1 MRFEKARFPRLH
13 VRLIHDLENGRFANI
28 TSLAK
33 ILEKN
38 CNHDRVVVWR
48 VVLGQKSPRTSLDL
62 ESGRGVLFSY
72 SFLALNHRFPSP
84 RISRPQAPIGKT
96 RPEQPH
102 PAGPLE
108 KISKKSSSRDT
119 NQQFQKKRSQKR
131 TVWMLRRGESSV
143 LISLRTWAPPGTST
157 LGDWGSRAERLD
169 RSLDAY
175 TPIPST
181 PSSMGALVQSEHAVA
196 SMPSGP
202 EWLPIFG
209 RGFRLR
215 CFQPL
220 SSIAWLPGSA
230 LSDNR

>member
-1 MRFEKARFPRLH
+1 SEQAHRIIMRDAVQIP
-13 VRLIHDLENGRFANI
+13 
-28 TSLAK
+28 
-33 ILEKN
+33 
-38 CNHDRVVVWR
+38 
-48 VVLGQKSPRTSLDL
+48 
-62 ESGRGVLFSY
+62 
-72 SFLALNHRFPSP
+72 
-84 RISRPQAPIGKT
+84 PQT
-96 RPEQPH
+96 
-102 PAGPLE
+102 
-108 KISKKSSSRDT
+108 
-119 NQQFQKKRSQKR
+119 
-131 TVWMLRRGESSV
+131 

-181 PSSMGALVQSEHAVA
+181 PSSVGALVQSEHAVA
-196 SMPSGP
+196 SVPSGP

-220 SSIAWLPGSA
+220 SSIAWRPGSA